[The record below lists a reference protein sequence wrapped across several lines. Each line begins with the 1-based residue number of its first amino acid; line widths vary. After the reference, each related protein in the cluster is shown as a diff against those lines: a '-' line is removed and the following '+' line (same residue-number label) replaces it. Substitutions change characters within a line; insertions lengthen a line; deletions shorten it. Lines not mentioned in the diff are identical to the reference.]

1 MKLNI
6 NNISIEIKINI
17 IFLLSYLSES
27 IRIEKVGN
35 LLTSKIDMIIIE
47 IIIVYGFIMIWRTR
61 SFFSYELINGIALR
75 KSALTG
81 VVSPINIFS
90 DFKVL

>member
-35 LLTSKIDMIIIE
+35 LLISKIDMIIIE
-47 IIIVYGFIMIWRTR
+47 IVIVYGFMIIW
-61 SFFSYELINGIALR
+61 
-75 KSALTG
+75 
-81 VVSPINIFS
+81 
-90 DFKVL
+90 